1 MLNKDS
7 VKAKAFKLFDEG
19 FDKGSP
25 EVKALGMRPGTRHGY
40 YKRWQDGEGQP
51 GVPQQKESVKPIVE
65 LEAAPPE
72 ELSREQLPQ
81 GQLPRELSEVPQEE
95 GPLPREE
102 GKLPREK
109 GPPRIPT
116 TVAGQGITVTCIISV
131 KTYALFQIAASIQDG
146 DLTMGDFID
155 ACAEDVYRQ
164 RGKDLGLI
172 DLRRDDG
179 NHG

>member
-25 EVKALGMRPGTRHGY
+25 EVRALGMRPGTRHGY

-65 LEAAPPE
+65 LEAAPPAD
-72 ELSREQLPQ
+72 LPQ
-81 GQLPRELSEVPQEE
+81 GQLPRELSELPQ
-95 GPLPREE
+95 EE

-109 GPPRIPT
+109 GSPKIPT